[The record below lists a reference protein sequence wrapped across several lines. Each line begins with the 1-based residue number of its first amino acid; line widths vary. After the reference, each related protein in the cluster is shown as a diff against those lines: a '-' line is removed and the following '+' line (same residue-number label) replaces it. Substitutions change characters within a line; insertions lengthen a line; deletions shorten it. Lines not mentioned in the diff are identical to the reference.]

1 MDGFAEMFRGQGL
14 PEAGSVVRCRRTNS
28 LWRVMEREV
37 WHWVEEP
44 PEGDAALVVP
54 SSYLSFWRIEAGVP
68 PGVGQ
73 MLDIFI
79 TSTTIPSWPTGKS
92 SPTTEPRWFDSSRV
106 AAKRIMLAL
115 CWLPPQGF
123 IFPEGRGPA

>member
-44 PEGDAALVVP
+44 PV
-54 SSYLSFWRIEAGVP
+54 
-68 PGVGQ
+68 
-73 MLDIFI
+73 
-79 TSTTIPSWPTGKS
+79 
-92 SPTTEPRWFDSSRV
+92 SRV
-106 AAKRIMLAL
+106 GSTPHES
-115 CWLPPQGF
+115 PPKG
-123 IFPEGRGPA
+123 